1 MPHGGTDRIVFS
13 DAMRELLKTNDAVLI
28 GYVEALLRSAGI
40 AAVVL
45 DGHMSVLE
53 GSVGILPRRVLVET
67 ADWEAAARVLDGADL
82 GQWVSRDG

>member
-1 MPHGGTDRIVFS
+1 MPHGVRDLILVTET
-13 DAMRELLKTNDAVLI
+13 MRELLKTNDPILI

-67 ADWEAAARVLDGADL
+67 SDWAAAARVLDGASL
-82 GQWVSRDG
+82 GQWIARDG